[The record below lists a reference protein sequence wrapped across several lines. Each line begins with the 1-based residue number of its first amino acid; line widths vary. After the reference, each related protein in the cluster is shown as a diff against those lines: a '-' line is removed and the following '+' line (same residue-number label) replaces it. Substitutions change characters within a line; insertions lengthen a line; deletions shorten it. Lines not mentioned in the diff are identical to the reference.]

1 VSKLDANS
9 GSESND
15 VDKQQLC
22 LRLQRHTCARS
33 SKAAELI
40 RVLIRASAKE

>member
-1 VSKLDANS
+1 VFKLDANS

-22 LRLQRHTCARS
+22 LRLQ
-33 SKAAELI
+33 
-40 RVLIRASAKE
+40 